1 MKKRFFVIFLA
12 VVMMVLL
19 SACGQKGE
27 LKTLRAQVKKYQNEL
42 FDANDQ
48 IKEKDEKIASLEQEA
63 QNFATEKDSLQK
75 EIDNLKEQNS
85 STTERLKATDSSTN
99 SDGQQLMDL
108 MFPVD
113 GKSYI
118 ASQSVIFYRDKILS
132 QRVGTGD
139 EIRFISKSQEE
150 VVVDKEKNLKVWVSR
165 SENGLLYSADKPGIK
180 EP

>member
-1 MKKRFFVIFLA
+1 MKKRVLVIFLA
-12 VVMMVLL
+12 VVMILVL

-75 EIDNLKEQNS
+75 EIEDLKKQNS
-85 STTERLKATDSSTN
+85 STTEKLDSSTN

-139 EIRFISKSQEE
+139 EIRFISKNQEE
-150 VVVDKEKNLKVWVSR
+150 VVADKEKNLKVWVSR

>member
-1 MKKRFFVIFLA
+1 MKKRVLVIFLA
-12 VVMMVLL
+12 VVMILVL

-42 FDANDQ
+42 FDANDK

-75 EIDNLKEQNS
+75 EIEDLKKQNS
-85 STTERLKATDSSTN
+85 STTEKLDFSTN

-139 EIRFISKSQEE
+139 EIRFISKNQEE
-150 VVVDKEKNLKVWVSR
+150 VVADKEKNLKVWVSR

>member
-1 MKKRFFVIFLA
+1 MKKRVLVIFLA
-12 VVMMVLL
+12 VVMILVL

-42 FDANDQ
+42 FDANDK

-75 EIDNLKEQNS
+75 EIEDLKKQNS
-85 STTERLKATDSSTN
+85 STTEKLDFSTN

-139 EIRFISKSQEE
+139 EIRFISKNQEE
-150 VVVDKEKNLKVWVSR
+150 VVADKEKNLKV
-165 SENGLLYSADKPGIK
+165 
-180 EP
+180 

>member
-1 MKKRFFVIFLA
+1 MKKRVLVIFLA
-12 VVMMVLL
+12 VVMILVL

-42 FDANDQ
+42 FDANDK

-75 EIDNLKEQNS
+75 EIEDLKKQNS
-85 STTERLKATDSSTN
+85 STTEKLDFSTN

-118 ASQSVIFYRDKILS
+118 ASQSVIFYRDKMLS

-139 EIRFISKSQEE
+139 EIRFISKNQEE
-150 VVVDKEKNLKVWVSR
+150 VVADKEKNLKVWVSR

>member
-1 MKKRFFVIFLA
+1 MKKRVLVFFLA
-12 VVMMVLL
+12 VVMVLLL

-85 STTERLKATDSSTN
+85 STTEKLKVDSSTN

>member
-1 MKKRFFVIFLA
+1 MKKRVLVIFLA
-12 VVMMVLL
+12 VVMILVL

-42 FDANDQ
+42 FDANDK

-75 EIDNLKEQNS
+75 EIEDLKKQNS
-85 STTERLKATDSSTN
+85 STTEKLDFSTN

-113 GKSYI
+113 GKSYT

-139 EIRFISKSQEE
+139 EIRFISKNQEE
-150 VVVDKEKNLKVWVSR
+150 VVADKEKNLKVWVSR

>member
-1 MKKRFFVIFLA
+1 MKKRVLVIFLA
-12 VVMMVLL
+12 VVMILVL

-42 FDANDQ
+42 FDANDK

-75 EIDNLKEQNS
+75 EIEDLKKQNS
-85 STTERLKATDSSTN
+85 STTEKLDFSTN

-139 EIRFISKSQEE
+139 EIRFISKNQEE
-150 VVVDKEKNLKVWVSR
+150 VVADKEKNLKVCVSR